1 MDTVTPALYSRAV
14 LRSII
19 LRFVLPLAL
28 ASAVV
33 AYFAMPHIDQM
44 LAEWFRGDIEL
55 RASLIEGSM
64 EERLADLVSHR
75 DKTGVRKYLARVAV
89 DKRLSAI
96 LVCDADGTLFYRTAP
111 TAPEIS
117 CGLSSAPNPGASQII
132 RMPSGAMHVA
142 GFLIARPDKPAFSVY
157 VAHDLGFAA
166 TRQTRARRYLIAF
179 TAVSVVV
186 VGLLVVLIAWFMLR
200 RWAAILIGDIRSR
213 RFLDDAHSSSL
224 SMPVLSQV
232 RQVMREI
239 EETQRLEIDYR
250 ENWTAQALHQVV
262 RDQLRSPQMIV
273 VSNREP
279 YIHNRGDDGRPLVH
293 LPASGMVTAL
303 EPIVRACAGTWI
315 AHGSGTADRQ
325 VVDIHDRI
333 RVPPSDPAYLL
344 RRVWLTPE
352 EEEGYYYGFS
362 NEGLWPLCH
371 LAYVRPAFR
380 ESDWQTYRAVN
391 EKFAAVVAREARESN
406 PVVLIQDYHF
416 ALLPRFVRER
426 KPNATIVLF
435 WHIPWPNA
443 ETFGVCPWKHEML
456 LHLLSADILGFH
468 TRYHC
473 QNFLATVDRFVECQI
488 DHEHMTVTLQ
498 GHVCHVVPYPI
509 SIEWPPRQLDHL
521 PPVSVAR
528 ADVRRRYGIGADVSL
543 GIGVERWDFTKGIIE
558 RFHALEILLDRRAHL
573 RGKVTLLQIAAPSRS
588 KLPAYRTLQEQTL
601 SEVER
606 INSRFRTDS
615 WQPIVLVDTQQAPEA
630 VWELYRAADFCIV
643 NSLHDGMNLV
653 AKEFAAA
660 RDDED
665 GVLILS
671 TFAGA
676 SRELLEALLVNPF
689 DVSETAAAIE
699 TAIEMPRD
707 QRRERMQLMRRTVKE
722 NNVYR
727 WAGRMLMDAARVRQ
741 RQALARRDSSALQRF
756 AADGHK

>member
-1 MDTVTPALYSRAV
+1 V

-186 VGLLVVLIAWFMLR
+186 LGLLVVLIAWFMLR

-239 EETQRLEIDYR
+239 EESQRLEIDYR

-344 RRVWLTPE
+344 RRVWLTQE

-473 QNFLATVDRFVECQI
+473 QNFLASVDRFVECQI

-509 SIEWPPRQLDHL
+509 SIEWPPRQLDRL

-528 ADVRRRYGIGADVSL
+528 SDVRRRYGIRADVSL

-558 RFHALEILLDRRAHL
+558 RFHAMEILLDRRPHL

-615 WQPIVLVDTQQAPEA
+615 WQPIVLVDTQQTPEA

-699 TAIEMPRD
+699 TAIGMPRD